1 MVLVLFLYEKL
12 YKIGHNLLYSFWR
25 TWLSFE
31 GIDQKI
37 IWGFLVI
44 ILFFVFILRNLLNPQ
59 GDKNIN
65 AYDCAPVNDSRL
77 QTWIS
82 SIKPVLKDKNSYYSK
97 WALARDFYTL
107 VAATLS
113 DHLGIDPAKARDIVM
128 KGDFEAPQEIHD
140 YLQTGGKSLTEI
152 KIEPY
157 LLRFF
162 RSTPLDLNPERVI
175 QYLEKQYG
183 NDHQ

>member
-1 MVLVLFLYEKL
+1 MVLVLYLYEKL
-12 YKIGHNLLYSFWR
+12 YKIGYILLYSFWR
-25 TWLSFE
+25 AWLSFE
-31 GIDQKI
+31 GIDQKV
-37 IWGFLVI
+37 IWGVLVI

-65 AYDCAPVNDSRL
+65 VYDCAPVNDNRL

-82 SIKPVLKDKNSYYSK
+82 SIKPVLKNRNSYYSK

-113 DHLGIDPAKARDIVM
+113 EHLGIDAAKAQDIIM
-128 KGDFEAPQEIHD
+128 KRDFEAPQEIHD
-140 YLQTGGKSLTEI
+140 YLQAGGNSLTEI
-152 KIEPY
+152 KIEPFF
-157 LLRFF
+157 LRLF

-183 NDHQ
+183 NDH